1 MKHRRVANERTE
13 EVATPVVSEKTPDT
27 QTLAHDYRFIV
38 ITVIAVTLISHSFVV
53 VIDIVVV
60 VVDIA
65 VIDIVVV
72 VVVLVLVTPR

>member
-1 MKHRRVANERTE
+1 MKGCMKHRRVANERTE

-38 ITVIAVTLISHSFVV
+38 ITVIAVTLISHFF
-53 VIDIVVV
+53 VV
-60 VVDIA
+60 VVDIG